1 MEMNNFYYQ
10 VDRLFEEKKLNEAE
24 EFMKETLAQAE
35 AESDAGAVITV
46 CNELGGYY
54 RAVSRY
60 SDGIPLYEKALKL
73 MRDMGLARSEH
84 YGTTLVNYATTY
96 TMAGDTIKALNLY
109 TEPAEIYPE
118 AGLGADYRL
127 ATLFNNMSV
136 LGQDL
141 EDYPQAQEYL
151 EKSLFILKGLEES
164 EIEVAITYSNL
175 ANVYLA
181 MDRIDEAKVSVKKAL
196 DLFIGES
203 GDSDVHYAGAVC
215 TLGEIY
221 FKEADYEKA
230 AALFR
235 ESMKLTERDYGED
248 NLSYA
253 VLCENLAL
261 CLKELGD
268 EEEALKFENKS
279 YEIKGRI
286 AI

>member
-109 TEPAEIYPE
+109 TEAAEIYAE

-127 ATLFNNMSV
+127 ATLFNNMSF
-136 LGQDL
+136 LCQDL

-248 NLSYA
+248 NRSYA

>member
-60 SDGIPLYEKALKL
+60 SDGISLYEKALKL

-109 TEPAEIYPE
+109 TEAAEIYAE

-127 ATLFNNMSV
+127 ATLFNNMSF
-136 LGQDL
+136 LCQDL

>member
-10 VDRLFEEKKLNEAE
+10 VDRLFEEKKVKEAE

-54 RAVSRY
+54 RALSRY

-73 MRDMGLARSEH
+73 MCDMGLARSEH

-109 TEPAEIYPE
+109 TEAAEIYAE

-127 ATLFNNMSV
+127 ATLFNNMSF
-136 LGQDL
+136 LCQDL

-151 EKSLFILKGLEES
+151 EKALFILKGLEES

-181 MDRIDEAKVSVKKAL
+181 MGQIDEAKVTIKKAV

-235 ESMKLTERDYGED
+235 EAMKLTERDYGTE

-261 CLKELGD
+261 CLKELGG
-268 EEEALKFENKS
+268 EEEASSFENKAS
-279 YEIKGRI
+279 DIKERI

>member
-10 VDRLFEEKKLNEAE
+10 VDRLFEEKKLNEGE

-73 MRDMGLARSEH
+73 MRDMGLAHSEH

-109 TEPAEIYPE
+109 TEAAEIYAE

-127 ATLFNNMSV
+127 ATLFNNMSF
-136 LGQDL
+136 LCQDL